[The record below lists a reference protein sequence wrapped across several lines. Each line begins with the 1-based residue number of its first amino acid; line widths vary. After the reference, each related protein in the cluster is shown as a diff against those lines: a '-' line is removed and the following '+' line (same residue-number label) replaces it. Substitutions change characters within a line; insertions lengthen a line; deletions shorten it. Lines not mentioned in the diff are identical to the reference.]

1 MKVLYDITVL
11 GMGHIMP
18 RAKTGVFRV
27 AENLACGLKE
37 IEECELEFCVSSI
50 PDWLFASFDYL
61 DANDKLNAVSFPHSW
76 RSKRQLWSFQNRLNL
91 QIEDSHGLRRNS
103 LRLIRKLVSS
113 AGQSARRNYRPIESK
128 SISNSNIYHS
138 PFHPIPEEIRTASH
152 LQKFL
157 SVMDLIPILFPD
169 FFEFDESGTIK
180 KAINS
185 LDPES
190 WIFCIS
196 HSTKEDLCNYT
207 KLIDPSKVFVTHLAA
222 SELFY
227 PCTNSQHFKYVCEKY
242 KIPKSPYIL
251 SLSTLEPR
259 KNIDHIIRCY
269 IQLVEQEKLQ
279 DLHLVLVGTKGW
291 KYDKIYTELSNN
303 PILKD
308 RIIVTGYVAD
318 EDLASL
324 YSNALAFVYPSFYE
338 GFGLPPLEAMQC
350 GIPVITSDTSSLPE
364 VVGDAGIMLNP
375 KDVDGMC
382 HSLLKLYSQPALRQ
396 AMARKSIEQSK
407 KFSWEKCVQE
417 TVAAYKL
424 ALSV

>member
-11 GMGHIMP
+11 GMGHVIP

-27 AENLACGLKE
+27 AENLAYGLKE

-50 PDWLFASFDYL
+50 PDYLFASFNYL
-61 DANDKLNAVSFPHSW
+61 DFNTKLGAVSLPHSW
-76 RSKRQLWSFQNRLNL
+76 KSKRQFWDFQNRLNL
-91 QIEDSHGLRRNS
+91 QIGASQGLRKNS
-103 LRLIRKLVSS
+103 LRVIRKLVGST
-113 AGQSARRNYRPIESK
+113 GQIYRRNYNPIEPK
-128 SISNSNIYHS
+128 SISRSNIYHS
-138 PFHPIPEEIRTASH
+138 PFHPIPEQIRTANH

-180 KAINS
+180 EAINS

-190 WIFCIS
+190 WVSCIS

-207 KLIDPSKVFVTHLAA
+207 KLIDPSRVFVTHLAA

-227 PCTNSQHFKYVCEKY
+227 PCTNSQYFEYICEKY
-242 KIPKSPYIL
+242 KIPNAPYIL

-259 KNIDHIIRCY
+259 KNIDHIIRSY
-269 IQLVEQEKLQ
+269 VQLVEQEKLQ

-291 KYDKIYTELSNN
+291 KYDKIYAELSNN
-303 PILKD
+303 LILKD
-308 RIIVTGYVAD
+308 RIIVTGYIAD

-350 GIPVITSDTSSLPE
+350 GIPVITSNTSSLPE
-364 VVGDAGIMLNP
+364 VVGGAGIMLNP

-382 HSLLKLYSQPALRQ
+382 QSLLKLYSQPDLRQ
-396 AMARKSIEQSK
+396 EMARKSIEQAE

-424 ALSV
+424 AL